1 MSTKTIYF
9 VKQGDALDS
18 CVKKN
23 GLYCKEIKKE
33 FVPLEPQ
40 PTDSTV
46 FVLKRYYASLKLDS
60 SYKKRISWFEKIPG
74 YSQECKNK
82 AVAEYLGKFPIDT
95 LNKHGNAKITNQEYI
110 RTSPVTKHNVKSEI
124 ETGKSVKQIF
134 SDNFNSEHQSRDS
147 KYVEN
152 AKYMANKEQNPGNK
166 QNVADD
172 MQSIINM
179 NSAEHPFLKEIIQAS
194 GKPPNIICYTDF
206 QIRHFVSA
214 CRSSIIGVDRTFILG
229 ACFATTTVFQ
239 ENKLKCKSTSPIIM
253 GPIYLHWDDVFHTYQ
268 RFFTHIAFMLD
279 TTISYTLLSVNN
291 LVIGLDEEKA
301 LVKAIKSSF
310 PNSELTLSTRHL
322 SENVARHLR
331 CKVGVNDHQSKQII

>member
-206 QIRHFVSA
+206 QIRHFASA
-214 CRSSIIGVDRTFILG
+214 CRSSIIGVDRTFNLG
-229 ACFATTTVFQ
+229 ACFVTTTVFQ
-239 ENKLKCKSTSPIIM
+239 ENKLKRK
-253 GPIYLHWDDVFHTYQ
+253 G
-268 RFFTHIAFMLD
+268 
-279 TTISYTLLSVNN
+279 
-291 LVIGLDEEKA
+291 
-301 LVKAIKSSF
+301 
-310 PNSELTLSTRHL
+310 
-322 SENVARHLR
+322 
-331 CKVGVNDHQSKQII
+331 

>member
-152 AKYMANKEQNPGNK
+152 AKYMANKELNPGNK

-194 GKPPNIICYTDF
+194 GKAPNIICYTDF
-206 QIRHFVSA
+206 QIRHFASA
-214 CRSSIIGVDRTFILG
+214 CRSSIIGVDRTFNLG
-229 ACFATTTVFQ
+229 ACFARERAQAQLLWVQFI
-239 ENKLKCKSTSPIIM
+239 CIGM
-253 GPIYLHWDDVFHTYQ
+253 VY
-268 RFFTHIAFMLD
+268 FTHTNDSLH
-279 TTISYTLLSVNN
+279 TSLLCLIPQYPIRS
-291 LVIGLDEEKA
+291 
-301 LVKAIKSSF
+301 
-310 PNSELTLSTRHL
+310 
-322 SENVARHLR
+322 
-331 CKVGVNDHQSKQII
+331 